1 VATFRLD
8 LPAAGRPI
16 YLPVHRNVRE
26 SATSNASVSTPDPVA
41 LKVSG
46 MTCEGCAR
54 TIERALCRVAGV
66 ESAKVDFDLGIGI
79 VRGTA
84 GATELI
90 SAVVQDGYSTV
101 AAD

>member
-1 VATFRLD
+1 MTM
-8 LPAAGRPI
+8 
-16 YLPVHRNVRE
+16 
-26 SATSNASVSTPDPVA
+26 NASVSTPDQLA

-46 MTCEGCAR
+46 MACEGCAR
-54 TIERALCRVAGV
+54 TIERVLSRVAGV

-90 SAVVQDGYSTV
+90 SAVVQAGYGAM

>member
-1 VATFRLD
+1 MTM
-8 LPAAGRPI
+8 
-16 YLPVHRNVRE
+16 
-26 SATSNASVSTPDPVA
+26 NASVSTPDQVT

-54 TIERALCRVAGV
+54 TIERVLSRVAGV
-66 ESAKVDFDLGIGI
+66 KSAKVDFDLGIGI

-90 SAVVQDGYSTV
+90 SAVVQAGYGAM

>member
-1 VATFRLD
+1 MTM
-8 LPAAGRPI
+8 
-16 YLPVHRNVRE
+16 
-26 SATSNASVSTPDPVA
+26 NASDSTPDPVA

-54 TIERALCRVAGV
+54 TIERVLSRVAGV

-90 SAVVQDGYSTV
+90 SAVVQAGYGAM

>member
-1 VATFRLD
+1 MTM
-8 LPAAGRPI
+8 
-16 YLPVHRNVRE
+16 
-26 SATSNASVSTPDPVA
+26 NASVSTPDPVA

-46 MTCEGCAR
+46 MTCESCAR
-54 TIERALCRVAGV
+54 TIERVLSRVAGV
-66 ESAKVDFDLGIGI
+66 ESAKVDFDLRIGI

-90 SAVVQDGYSTV
+90 SAVVQAGYGAM